1 MFGNRQLCLI
11 VEDTVE
17 HVGRIADRG
26 WDWLATILRGLI
38 RGPRIECQSRAKAV
52 VTRDRGR
59 SANERLPE
67 NVVIGGGERAATPE
81 TGQWMT
87 VMVVD
92 DARDRWLK
100 RFFAQIT
107 SGTPGELPV
116 RQVR

>member
-1 MFGNRQLCLI
+1 MEEAENQIGVTRRIGGVFGNRQLCLI

-67 NVVIGGGERAATPE
+67 NVVIGGGGRAATPE
-81 TGQWMT
+81 TGQWMA
-87 VMVVD
+87 VMVGD
-92 DARDRWLK
+92 QAAHARMK
-100 RFFAQIT
+100 R
-107 SGTPGELPV
+107 
-116 RQVR
+116 